1 MDNTE
6 ELKRLI
12 KELIFLLHKC
22 RPMSMYL
29 AQKMHALEQ
38 KAKQL
43 GVK

>member
-6 ELKRLI
+6 ELKKLI

-22 RPMSMYL
+22 CPMYL
-29 AQKMHALEQ
+29 AQEMHVLEQ

>member
-6 ELKRLI
+6 ELKKLI
-12 KELIFLLHKC
+12 KELILLLHEC
-22 RPMSMYL
+22 CPMYL
-29 AQKMHALEQ
+29 AQKMYTLEQ